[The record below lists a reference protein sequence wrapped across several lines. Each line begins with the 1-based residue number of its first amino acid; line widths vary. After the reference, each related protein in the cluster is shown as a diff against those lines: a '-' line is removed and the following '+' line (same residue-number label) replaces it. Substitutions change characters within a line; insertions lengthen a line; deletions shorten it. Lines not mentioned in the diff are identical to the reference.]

1 VESSSADIGSVSV
14 GAGSVGIG
22 GMARASG
29 LTISALRFYDGAG
42 VLVPA
47 FVDPRNGYRRY
58 ATGQVPAARLVAGL
72 RRVGMPLPQITA
84 VLDRLD
90 DRPAMHALLDAH
102 LRRLEHGL
110 ADARRELSRI
120 HRLIDG
126 ALHPAEAPM
135 TTTLTVLATALRDA
149 LAVVRHAAGTD
160 PELPVLGGVLI
171 EICDGALRLVTTDR
185 YRMAVADVPLL
196 DLTGPDTGAIA
207 PLPWVDALVPLL
219 AVDGPVTLSLTADAI
234 AVTAGGHELSGVPI
248 PGDYPDYRRAL
259 AAKAGEPT
267 RMTVDAAALR
277 RQVVTAPTVLHE
289 NLPILVLTTD
299 AAGTVTVGDP
309 AAPHQIAVNR
319 EFLLD
324 ALDAGAPG
332 QLILELDGPI
342 MPLALH
348 SPDSFTI
355 LMPVRL

>member
-1 VESSSADIGSVSV
+1 MRVPVVESSSA
-14 GAGSVGIG
+14 GIG
-22 GMARASG
+22 IGEMARATG

-58 ATGQVPAARLVAGL
+58 AAGQVPAARLVAGL

-84 VLDRLD
+84 MLDRFD
-90 DRPAMHALLDAH
+90 DRPALHALLDAH

-126 ALHPAEAPM
+126 EHHPAEAPM
-135 TTTLTVLATALRDA
+135 TVLTTPAAALRDA
-149 LAVVRHAAGTD
+149 LAAVRHAAGTD

-196 DLTGPDTGAIA
+196 DLTGPDLGVIA
-207 PLPWVDALVPLL
+207 PLPLVDALMPLL
-219 AVDGPVTLSLTADAI
+219 ATGGPVMLSLTADAI
-234 AVTAGGHELSGVPI
+234 AVVAGGHELSGVPVL

-259 AAKAGEPT
+259 AAKAGEPL
-267 RMTVDAAALR
+267 RLTVDAAALR
-277 RQVVTAPTVLHE
+277 REVAAAPTVLHE

-299 AAGTVTVGDP
+299 AAGTLTVGDP
-309 AAPHQIAVNR
+309 SAPHQIALNR
-319 EFLLD
+319 EFLLA

-332 QLILELDGPI
+332 QLVLELDGPI